1 MKKIFLLLICLLSSF
16 VFSHTINY
24 DTIVLRHWS
33 IQKEHKFIDGSFSM
47 IKNGTVYIE
56 DAQNKTFKYPLSS
69 LSLADQ
75 KYVNERQQRVNA
87 INKQTILKDSTENII
102 MFYAKF
108 LIIALILLALIC
120 EYC

>member
-1 MKKIFLLLICLLSSF
+1 MNKIFLLLICLLSNF

-24 DTIVLRHWS
+24 DNIVLRHWS
-33 IQKEHKFIDGSFSM
+33 IQKEHQFIDGSFSM

-56 DAQNKTFKYPLSS
+56 DGQNKTFKYPMSS

-87 INKQTILKDSTENII
+87 INKQTILKDSTENINL
-102 MFYAKF
+102 FYAKF
-108 LIIALILLALIC
+108 LIIALI
-120 EYC
+120 